1 MNNLCPKCYLLRYF
15 FSDNS
20 VNKEKLTEI
29 NLDFKPFLVIEL
41 YQQRDTSGNVVD
53 GYNRHLHTVEVVGS
67 NPIAPI
73 RQLVLIE
80 RIGCLLLFLVFCKC
94 VSGYAKEYA
103 TVILNIEVVN
113 ISAFSHAIFF
123 TTLYP
128 TPRSLQTSQLSVL

>member
-73 RQLVLIE
+73 
-80 RIGCLLLFLVFCKC
+80 
-94 VSGYAKEYA
+94 S
-103 TVILNIEVVN
+103 
-113 ISAFSHAIFF
+113 
-123 TTLYP
+123 
-128 TPRSLQTSQLSVL
+128 